1 VPIYAYTCERCGP
14 FEERRP
20 MAEASDPASCPSCE
34 RQARRLYTPPGLV
47 RTPAALSRA
56 LTLDAK
62 SAHEPDVVR
71 APRGG
76 RPLHRGGHGACGHA
90 H

>member
-1 VPIYAYTCERCGP
+1 MAMYAYTCERCGR
-14 FEERRP
+14 FDERRP
-20 MAEASDPASCPSCE
+20 MAEASRPASCPTCD

-56 LTLDAK
+56 LNLEAA
-62 SAHEPDVVR
+62 SAHEPAVVG
-71 APRGG
+71 APRG
-76 RPLHRGGHGACGHA
+76 RPLPSGGHGACGHA

>member
-1 VPIYAYTCERCGP
+1 MPVYAYTCERCGP
-14 FEERRP
+14 FDERRP
-20 MAEASDPASCPSCE
+20 MAEASRPASCPLCDH
-34 RQARRLYTPPGLV
+34 QARRLYTPPGLV

-56 LTLDAK
+56 LNLEAA
-62 SAHEPDVVR
+62 SAHEPAVVG

-76 RPLHRGGHGACGHA
+76 RPLPSSGHSACGHV